1 MVGGGV
7 MGCTTA
13 LRLAEAGCRVTLLD
27 ASAELGGLASSWA
40 FVAPRASSGS
50 VTWDRFYHV
59 ILRTDS
65 AWRKVL
71 AELGLDGSVVWS
83 GTRTGASTGGV
94 VRSVSSPIDLLR
106 FRPLSFLSRVRVGVT
121 VLVASRLRDGRAL
134 ETRPLEPWLR
144 KWSGRAAFERFWRPQ
159 LRAKLGATSSDV
171 SVAFIWATAQRLL
184 RARGSGVGHEQFGY
198 VPGGYSTIMD
208 RFAEALE
215 RADVQ
220 VRSST
225 TVVRIESS
233 LGGEATSGEGALRVV
248 LSDDS
253 VVAAEDVVLTVSARA
268 AASLLTELS
277 ESERADL
284 RRIRY
289 QGVLCVSL
297 LLRAPL
303 SPYYLTYLMDDTILT
318 GVVDMSALVEPSELD
333 GHGLVYLPRYQAPN
347 DPLFEASD
355 EDIIGQF
362 TEALSHAYPGFDRGD
377 IVSAKVA
384 RAREVFA
391 VPTLGYSALVPSTR
405 TSIPG
410 VWLVNSAQIE
420 QSTLNVDES
429 VRVAERGVKEVLR
442 G

>member
-1 MVGGGV
+1 

-13 LRLAEAGCRVTLLD
+13 LRLAQAGCRVTLVD
-27 ASAELGGLASSWA
+27 ASPELGGLASSWT
-40 FVAPRASSGS
+40 FSAPGSPTGS

-65 AWRKVL
+65 AWRHVL
-71 AELGLDGSVVWS
+71 AELGLDDSAVWS
-83 GTRTGASTGGV
+83 GTRTGASTGGT

-106 FRPLSFLSRVRVGVT
+106 FRPLSFISRVRVGVT

-159 LRAKLGATSSDV
+159 LRAKLGATSADV

-184 RARGSGVGHEQFGY
+184 RARGSGVGPEQFGY
-198 VPGGYSTIMD
+198 VPGGYSTIMK
-208 RFAEALE
+208 RFTAALE
-215 RADVQ
+215 RAGVCL
-220 VRSST
+220 RLST
-225 TVVRIESS
+225 SVVRIESS
-233 LGGEATSGEGALRVV
+233 GDRGAPSGEAALRVV
-248 LSDDS
+248 LSDGSALD
-253 VVAAEDVVLTVSARA
+253 ADDVVLTVSARA
-268 AASLLTELS
+268 AATALIGLP
-277 ESERADL
+277 ESERAAL

-333 GHGLVYLPRYQAPN
+333 GHGLVYLPRYQAPD

-355 EDIIGQF
+355 EEIVDRF
-362 TEALSHAYPGFDRGD
+362 SAALGRAYPQFDRGD
-377 IVSAKVA
+377 VVSAKVA
-384 RAREVFA
+384 RAKEVFA

-429 VRVAERGVKEVLR
+429 VRVAERGVEEVLR